1 MDQMHGK
8 KTTLQKEGHWVYLL
22 QKKNKKNANVSLKTK
37 HILFS
42 NETIT
47 KTLTNTQSN
56 MELNTNRKAA

>member
-1 MDQMHGK
+1 MSGK

-22 QKKNKKNANVSLKTK
+22 QKKNKKNANGSLKTK
-37 HILFS
+37 GILFS